1 MNPSNPQPFTLT
13 PAEKRAACQGTLPE
27 DVLLGLR
34 LFNAGE
40 YFEAH
45 EALETAWRAET
56 GPVRELYRGIL
67 QVGIAYY
74 KIQQGKYTGA
84 CKLFARAQGWL
95 APFPDVCRG
104 IQVQRLRQDAAA
116 AEQELLRLGPQGT
129 ALFPAAL
136 FRPVE
141 YTPQETTA

>member
-1 MNPSNPQPFTLT
+1 MNPSDPQPFTLT
-13 PAEKRAACQGTLPE
+13 PTEKRAACQGALPE
-27 DVLLGLR
+27 EVLLGLR

-67 QVGIAYY
+67 QVGVAYY
-74 KIQQGKYTGA
+74 KIQQGKFAGA

-116 AEQELLRLGPQGT
+116 AEQELLRLGPQGMTLFST
-129 ALFPAAL
+129 ALI
-136 FRPVE
+136 RPIE
-141 YTPQETTA
+141 YTHQETTA